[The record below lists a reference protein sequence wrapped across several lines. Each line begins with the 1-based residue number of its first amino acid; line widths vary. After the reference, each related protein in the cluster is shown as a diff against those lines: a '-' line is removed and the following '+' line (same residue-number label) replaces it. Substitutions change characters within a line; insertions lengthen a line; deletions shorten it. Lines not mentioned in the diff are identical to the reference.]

1 MKLSIL
7 SYLLLKGEIKCLFV
21 KKGEKKNDPSTLP
34 YSHISNYFFS
44 SPQHFVMLP
53 ELIYRLKSLRFSSV
67 KEL

>member
-1 MKLSIL
+1 M
-7 SYLLLKGEIKCLFV
+7 FV
-21 KKGEKKNDPSTLP
+21 CQERGKKNDPSTLP